1 MDSQQDRRSDQ
12 NSRERI
18 AVLETQM
25 MAVLEQTK
33 GMDEKLDSI
42 SSQLSEAKGGWK
54 ILMLL
59 GGGAGAMGAAI
70 AEWFH
75 WAPK

>member
-1 MDSQQDRRSDQ
+1 MEQQQERRFDQ

-25 MAVLEQTK
+25 SSLSRQ
-33 GMDEKLDSI
+33 MDGAIASLSKIERA
-42 SSQLSEAKGGWK
+42 LSEAKGGWR

-59 GGGAGAMGAAI
+59 GGGAGAMGAVI
-70 AEWFH
+70 AEWWH
-75 WAPK
+75 SAPK